1 MSSIPYIS
9 QEQQIKDYYNKQIK
23 ELYYKKNWVKNQ
35 IERDIGLLKKI
46 VKKIVEMENNRNQEL
61 YLCGFSEEVINL
73 AEKKYGEYHSIP
85 LEEVD
90 ISDIITSSAGIV
102 GWGGVQGELD
112 HYRKWCRKNKHM
124 LTSSQTDNVV
134 T

>member
-1 MSSIPYIS
+1 MSSISYIS
-9 QEQQIKDYYNKQIK
+9 QEQITDLYNK
-23 ELYYKKNWVKNQ
+23 KNLVKNRIQ
-35 IERDIGLLKKI
+35 RDKESLNKIE
-46 VKKIVEMENNRNQEL
+46 KKIVEMENNRNQEL

-73 AEKKYGEYHSIP
+73 AEKKYGEFHSIP
-85 LEEVD
+85 LEEVE

>member
-9 QEQQIKDYYNKQIK
+9 QEQITDLYNKKNFLKNRIQHDK
-23 ELYYKKNWVKNQ
+23 ESLNE
-35 IERDIGLLKKI
+35 IEEN
-46 VKKIVEMENNRNQEL
+46 IVEMENNRNQEL
-61 YLCGFSEEVINL
+61 YLRGFSEELINS
-73 AEKKYGEYHSIP
+73 AVKKYGEFHSIP
-85 LEEVD
+85 LEELE
-90 ISDIITSSAGIV
+90 ISEIITSSAGIV

-134 T
+134 A